1 MDVIAECYPENS
13 TRIANQRSVCNSE
26 RSRSGM
32 NEQFRLRN
40 CERYETCGDEGKHI
54 VCIDA
59 NRKAAAAIQ
68 TAYRGEPRT
77 PINFNSGSSA
87 ESRGKY

>member
-1 MDVIAECYPENS
+1 MDVIAECYPVG
-13 TRIANQRSVCNSE
+13 I
-26 RSRSGM
+26 
-32 NEQFRLRN
+32 
-40 CERYETCGDEGKHI
+40 GKHI

-59 NRKAAAAIQ
+59 CRKAAAAIQ

-87 ESRGKY
+87 ESRGKTLNSTTKQK